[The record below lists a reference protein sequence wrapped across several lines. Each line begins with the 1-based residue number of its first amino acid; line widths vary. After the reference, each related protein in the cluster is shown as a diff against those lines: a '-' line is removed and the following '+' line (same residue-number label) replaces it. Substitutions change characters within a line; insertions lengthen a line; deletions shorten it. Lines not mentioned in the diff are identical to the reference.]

1 MFKKI
6 LLPTDGSGHAKKAA
20 RIAGDMAG
28 RYDAELVLL
37 HVLLR
42 DHLDEGLKHYAEVE
56 RLADSRPLSQTV
68 ASIPEGRFP
77 VSMLPATGG
86 DTEEEVLSA
95 VAELVLRAA
104 ADTAKGCGAKRLRT
118 LTEDGDPARR
128 ILQRAEAE
136 DADLIVMG
144 SRGFSD
150 LKSLVVGSVSHKVS
164 HLAPCP
170 VLSVR

>member
-1 MFKKI
+1 MFNTI
-6 LLPTDGSGHAKKAA
+6 LLPTDGSGHANKAA
-20 RIAGDMAG
+20 HIAGDLAG
-28 RYDAELVLL
+28 RYDAELVVL

-42 DHLDEGLKHYAEVE
+42 GHLDEGLKHYAEVE
-56 RLADSRPLSQTV
+56 RLADSQPLSQAV

-77 VSMLPATGG
+77 VSMLPGNGG
-86 DTEEEVLSA
+86 ETEEEVLNA
-95 VAELVLRAA
+95 VAEHVLQAA
-104 ADTAKGCGAKRLRT
+104 ADTAKKRGASKLRT
-118 LTEDGDPARR
+118 LIEDGDPAQR

-136 DADLIVMG
+136 GADLIVMG

-170 VLSVR
+170 VMSVR

>member
-6 LLPTDGSGHAKKAA
+6 LLPTDGSDHAKKAA
-20 RIAGDMAG
+20 RIAGDLAG

-56 RLADSRPLSQTV
+56 RLAGSRPLSQAV

-77 VSMLPATGG
+77 VSMLPGNGG
-86 DTEEEVLSA
+86 ETEEEVLSA
-95 VAELVLRAA
+95 VAEHVLRAA
-104 ADTAKGCGAKRLRT
+104 VDAAKQCGARKLRT
-118 LTEDGDPARR
+118 LTEDGDPAQR
-128 ILQRAEAE
+128 ILQAAETE
-136 DADLIVMG
+136 GADLIVMG

-170 VLSVR
+170 VMSVR